1 MVEGAVPIM
10 KKQSVAANLLEGPR
24 LEAGRGID
32 TLDGTI
38 RRVDEAG
45 IVEMVPQLVQRIGQ
59 VDAEEA
65 VGLAR
70 IEEQVA
76 IGIILLDGG
85 PSGNVM

>member
-1 MVEGAVPIM
+1 MVEGAVTIM

-24 LEAGRGID
+24 LEAGGRID
-32 TLDGTI
+32 TLDGAI

-65 VGLAR
+65 VGLAGV
-70 IEEQVA
+70 EEQVA

-85 PSGNVM
+85 PS

>member
-1 MVEGAVPIM
+1 MVEGAVSIM
-10 KKQSVAANLLEGPR
+10 KKQRVAANLLEGPR
-24 LEAGRGID
+24 LKAGSGID

-38 RRVDEAG
+38 RRVDETG

-59 VDAEEA
+59 VNAEEA

-70 IEEQVA
+70 VEEQVA

-85 PSGNVM
+85 SS